1 MNAHA
6 WQTRQIIAWRQVTTG
21 NTNSLRAQK
30 TSKARQ
36 GFTTQSS
43 ASVLRNNTWLNGSPM
58 LYMELWEVR
67 LWQQLGYKAQEVTPV
82 SHTMLAENTEYASCY
97 DLLSRL

>member
-1 MNAHA
+1 MHNHA

-30 TSKARQ
+30 TRHAKGS
-36 GFTTQSS
+36 
-43 ASVLRNNTWLNGSPM
+43 LRNLKCTQKQYLVEWQPNV
-58 LYMELWEVR
+58 MELWEVR

-82 SHTMLAENTEYASCY
+82 SHTMLAENTEYASCHN
-97 DLLSRL
+97 LKV